1 MVSVGADVDEISHQ
15 WFSRV
20 LELDEALIDHQSF
33 GEVLSGLGV
42 EFVADEAANEG
53 QRVGL
58 LSAAADD
65 NEGSH

>member
-42 EFVADEAANEG
+42 EVIVAEAANKG

-58 LSAAADD
+58 LSAGADD
-65 NEGSH
+65 NEGTH